1 MRLETC
7 SRAGPRQLGLPGR
20 PMAPFEAPATAGG
33 AEFTSRCLTADGQ
46 SFTHRE
52 ERVHMSFLFLYYSCR
67 CFSVSLSPVW
77 PPTTPKAATASR
89 PIVGHMV
96 YTVCSGASMLR
107 SALVRR

>member
-1 MRLETC
+1 
-7 SRAGPRQLGLPGR
+7 
-20 PMAPFEAPATAGG
+20 
-33 AEFTSRCLTADGQ
+33 
-46 SFTHRE
+46 
-52 ERVHMSFLFLYYSCR
+52 MSFLFLYYSCR